1 MLSESIFKIRRI
13 MDINNK
19 TIIVTGAARGLGQA
33 IAMHL
38 ASQGA
43 QIALIDLNFDDLEQ
57 TYQHIISTDGK
68 AIAYACD
75 VSSEQEVT
83 ATIKQVSDDFGPIHG
98 LVNNAGILRDGLLVK
113 AKEGKIINTLSYEK
127 WQSVINVNLTGVFLC
142 GREVVASMIEHS
154 VQGVIINIASISRAG
169 NFGQSNYAAAKA
181 GVVALTTTWS
191 KELVRYGIR
200 STAIAPGMIRTEM
213 TEAMKPEAQ
222 ARMTS
227 GIPAGRMGTVNE
239 IARTVGF
246 IFEND
251 YFNGRVLELD
261 GGLRL

>member
-1 MLSESIFKIRRI
+1 

-33 IAMHL
+33 TATHL
-38 ASQGA
+38 ASLGA
-43 QIALIDLNFDDLEQ
+43 QIALIDLDAPPLEQ
-57 TYQHIISTDGK
+57 TCEQILSSGGR
-68 AIAYACD
+68 AAVYACNVAAEDD
-75 VSSEQEVT
+75 VK
-83 ATIKQVSDDFGPIHG
+83 AAIKQVSDDFGPIHG

-113 AKEGKIINTLSYEK
+113 AKDGKIIDTLSYEK

-142 GREVVASMIEHS
+142 GREVAANMIKHHI
-154 VQGVIINIASISRAG
+154 QGVIINITSISRAG

-181 GVVALTTTWS
+181 GVVALTTTWAR
-191 KELVRYGIR
+191 ELARYGIR
-200 STAIAPGMIRTEM
+200 SAAIAPGMIKTEM
-213 TEAMKPEAQ
+213 TKAMKPEALIKMN
-222 ARMTS
+222 A
-227 GIPAGRMGTVNE
+227 GIPAGRMGSPDE

>member
-1 MLSESIFKIRRI
+1 

-19 TIIVTGAARGLGQA
+19 MIIVTGAARGLGQA
-33 IAMHL
+33 IAIHL
-38 ASQGA
+38 ASHGA
-43 QIALIDLNFDDLEQ
+43 RVALVDLNTDDLEQ
-57 TYQHIISTDGK
+57 TYQRILSAGNK
-68 AIAYACD
+68 AKAYACN
-75 VSSEQEVT
+75 VASEIEVKT
-83 ATIKQVSDDFGPIHG
+83 TVKQVFDDSGCIHG

-113 AKEGKIINTLSYEK
+113 AKDGKIIDTLSYEK
-127 WQSVINVNLTGVFLC
+127 WQSVINVNLTGAFLC
-142 GREVVASMIEHS
+142 GREVAASMIEHS
-154 VQGVIINIASISRAG
+154 VQGAIINITSISRAG

-181 GVVALTTTWS
+181 GVVALTTTWAR
-191 KELVRYGIR
+191 ELARYGIR
-200 STAIAPGMIRTEM
+200 SAAIAPGMIRTEM

-222 ARMTS
+222 AKMTS
-227 GIPAGRMGTVNE
+227 GIPAGRMGSPDE

>member
-1 MLSESIFKIRRI
+1 

-19 TIIVTGAARGLGQA
+19 TIIVTGAARGLGRA
-33 IAMHL
+33 IATHL

-43 QIALIDLNFDDLEQ
+43 RIALIDLNMDDLEQ
-57 TYQHIISTDGK
+57 TYQQITSEGGK
-68 AIAYACD
+68 ATAYAGD
-75 VSSEQEVT
+75 VSSEKEVK

-113 AKEGKIINTLSYEK
+113 AKEGKIIDTLSYEK

-142 GREVVASMIEHS
+142 GREVAASMVEHS
-154 VQGVIINIASISRAG
+154 AQGVIINIASISRAG

-181 GVVALTTTWS
+181 GVVALTTTWAR
-191 KELVRYGIR
+191 ELARYGIR
-200 STAIAPGMIRTEM
+200 SAAIAPGMIETEM
-213 TEAMKPEAQ
+213 TGAMKPEAQ
-222 ARMTS
+222 AKMTS
-227 GIPAGRMGTVNE
+227 GIPAGRMGTVDE

-251 YFNGRVLELD
+251 YFNGRVLALD
-261 GGLRL
+261 GGLRI